1 MPKEP
6 KIRSEMDLIPPKRPI
21 DKAIEIIERIMG
33 VSELKEGTIIDA
45 ETKRL
50 AMVIVDEVQQ
60 VIIGMPYEDYE
71 WREMYWSEI
80 EKEIQKL

>member
-1 MPKEP
+1 MPQEP
-6 KIRSEMDLIPPKRPI
+6 KVRSEMDLIPPKRPI

>member
-6 KIRSEMDLIPPKRPI
+6 KVRSEMDLIPPKRPI
-21 DKAIEIIERIMG
+21 DKAIEIIQRIMG
-33 VSELKEGTIIDA
+33 VSELKEGTIIDV

>member
-1 MPKEP
+1 MPQTP
-6 KIRSEMDLIPPKRPI
+6 NVRSEMDLIPPKRPI

-33 VSELKEGTIIDA
+33 VSEITPGTIINA

-50 AMVIVDEVQQ
+50 ALIIVDEVQQ
-60 VIIGMPYEDYE
+60 VIIGMPYDDYE

-80 EKEIQKL
+80 EEEIQKL

>member
-1 MPKEP
+1 
-6 KIRSEMDLIPPKRPI
+6 
-21 DKAIEIIERIMG
+21 MG

-60 VIIGMPYEDYE
+60 VIIGMPYDDYE

-80 EKEIQKL
+80 EEEIQKL

>member
-6 KIRSEMDLIPPKRPI
+6 KVRSEMDLIPPKRPI
-21 DKAIEIIERIMG
+21 DKAIEIIERIVG
-33 VSELKEGTIIDA
+33 VSELKEGTIIDV

-50 AMVIVDEVQQ
+50 ALVIVDEVQQ

>member
-6 KIRSEMDLIPPKRPI
+6 KVRSEMDLIPPKRPI
-21 DKAIEIIERIMG
+21 DKAIEIIQRIMG
-33 VSELKEGTIIDA
+33 VSELKEGTIIDV

-80 EKEIQKL
+80 EEEIQKL

>member
-1 MPKEP
+1 MPQEP
-6 KIRSEMDLIPPKRPI
+6 KVRSEMDLIPPKRPI

-50 AMVIVDEVQQ
+50 AMVIIDEVQQ
-60 VIIGMPYEDYE
+60 VIIGMPYDDYE

-80 EKEIQKL
+80 EEEIQKL

>member
-1 MPKEP
+1 MPQEP
-6 KIRSEMDLIPPKRPI
+6 KVRSEMDLIPPKRPI
-21 DKAIEIIERIMG
+21 DKAIEIIQRIMG
-33 VSELKEGTIIDA
+33 VSELKEGTIIDV

-60 VIIGMPYEDYE
+60 VIIGMPYDDYE

-80 EKEIQKL
+80 EEEIQKL